1 LCFRPKASPL
11 LAALVMACGHAATPG
26 HVVDDAG
33 RTVALEHPAERIV
46 SLSPSTTE
54 LLFAIGAGGRVVG
67 RTQWCEDPP
76 EALTLPSVGD
86 GLDPNLELILALR
99 PDLVVF
105 YQSGSNAPAIERLDA
120 LGIATVSAR
129 LDRLEDVPRVAR
141 MLGQL
146 TGAEARAAAVSES
159 LQVQLEALSSPRP
172 MAPPRVVLLTWDAP
186 PIVIGAGSFLSE
198 LIRLAGGENVFDDLP
213 QPSAPVTIEAIVA
226 RQPDLVLLVG
236 EDEPDFLRR
245 PEWQV
250 VQAVRERRF
259 AVASGTQFSWPSLR
273 SPAAV
278 RQLREMLTAWH

>member
-1 LCFRPKASPL
+1 MCFRLKASPL

-33 RTVALEHPAERIV
+33 RTVALERPAERIV

-54 LLFAIGAGGRVVG
+54 LLFTIGAGDRVVG

-105 YQSGSNAPAIERLDA
+105 YQSGSNASAIERLDA

-129 LDRLEDVPRVAR
+129 LDRLDDVPRVAR
-141 MLGQL
+141 MLGRL
-146 TGAEARAAAVSES
+146 TGTEARAAAVSES
-159 LQVQLEALSSPRP
+159 LDVQLEALSTPRP
-172 MAPPRVVLLTWDAP
+172 MTVPRVVLLAWDAP

-213 QPSAPVTIEAIVA
+213 QPSAPVGIEAIVS

-236 EDEPDFLRR
+236 DEEPDFLRR

-250 VQAVRERRF
+250 VQAIREGRF

-273 SPAAV
+273 SLAAV
-278 RQLREMLTAWH
+278 RQLREMLTAWR